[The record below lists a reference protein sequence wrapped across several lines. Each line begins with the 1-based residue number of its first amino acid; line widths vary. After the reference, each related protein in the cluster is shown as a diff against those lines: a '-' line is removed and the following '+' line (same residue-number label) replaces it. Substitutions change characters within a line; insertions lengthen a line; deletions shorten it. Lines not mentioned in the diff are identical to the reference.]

1 MVGIIGY
8 GAYIPCY
15 RIKAEEIA
23 RIWGQ
28 DASKITEGLLIE
40 EKSVPGLD
48 EDSITIAVEA
58 GHNAVRMA
66 GINPVRIGA
75 LYSGTE
81 SKAYAVKP
89 NATIIGEAL
98 GLGYRYM
105 SADLEFA
112 CKAGAAGLQMV
123 MAEVESN
130 MIDYGLAIGTDTAQG
145 RPGDAL
151 EYSASAGAAAFIVG
165 RKRSQMLA
173 RLEGTCSSSSDTP
186 DFWRRRKQ
194 EFPVHRERFSGKPSY
209 QQQISQSV
217 GMLLEQLQLK
227 PQDFTHAVFHTPNGK
242 FPLQIAAKL
251 GFSREQLKAG
261 YVVPRIGNTY
271 SGASLIGFAAA
282 LDIAKP
288 GERILVASYGSGAGS
303 DAFSFMVTG
312 GIRKKRRNTY
322 TVQDYIDHKQYIDY
336 GSYIRKIGLLD

>member
-105 SADLEFA
+105 SADL
-112 CKAGAAGLQMV
+112 
-123 MAEVESN
+123 
-130 MIDYGLAIGTDTAQG
+130 
-145 RPGDAL
+145 
-151 EYSASAGAAAFIVG
+151 
-165 RKRSQMLA
+165 
-173 RLEGTCSSSSDTP
+173 
-186 DFWRRRKQ
+186 
-194 EFPVHRERFSGKPSY
+194 
-209 QQQISQSV
+209 
-217 GMLLEQLQLK
+217 
-227 PQDFTHAVFHTPNGK
+227 
-242 FPLQIAAKL
+242 
-251 GFSREQLKAG
+251 
-261 YVVPRIGNTY
+261 
-271 SGASLIGFAAA
+271 
-282 LDIAKP
+282 
-288 GERILVASYGSGAGS
+288 
-303 DAFSFMVTG
+303 
-312 GIRKKRRNTY
+312 
-322 TVQDYIDHKQYIDY
+322 
-336 GSYIRKIGLLD
+336 